1 MGASPVVAI
10 LDSVSQ
16 RYLQVSDRFS
26 YAVLPR
32 EVFITTSYMVRNVE
46 PSLLRLNVSI
56 TGMLGTI
63 WTIP

>member
-1 MGASPVVAI
+1 M
-10 LDSVSQ
+10 LFYQ
-16 RYLQVSDRFS
+16 ERF
-26 YAVLPR
+26 
-32 EVFITTSYMVRNVE
+32 FIITSYMVRNVE